1 MRQYSFLSSKDLPNA
16 VARCAVSV
24 VNFLEFNIL
33 SVLECLVELGLT
45 EQCAN
50 LFLLNG
56 VASLRCNRQCQT
68 MLGNVEPAQ
77 GPAPECE
84 LNNCLSCLEDAVVPV
99 FRSYGGRDPNR
110 SGIWVGRTY
119 PCSETYSIKHV
130 VCPKLEDMKVA
141 PTFVTT
147 KSPTVVPTTSPTTAS
162 TISTPEPSPSSQG
175 KDTSG
180 AVGMTVVTHNYYGM
194 VYGLIGVFMGIGVNV
209 F

>member
-1 MRQYSFLSSKDLPNA
+1 MGMEDEIPIDLEFG
-16 VARCAVSV
+16 SV
-24 VNFLEFNIL
+24 VPIH
-33 SVLECLVELGLT
+33 
-45 EQCAN
+45 
-50 LFLLNG
+50 
-56 VASLRCNRQCQT
+56 
-68 MLGNVEPAQ
+68 
-77 GPAPECE
+77 
-84 LNNCLSCLEDAVVPV
+84 AV
-99 FRSYGGRDPNR
+99 
-110 SGIWVGRTY
+110 
-119 PCSETYSIKHV
+119 KHV